1 MKSGLLCAVALLGL
15 LGLKLH
21 GAFVVQRLNN
31 GAHEREARTEVAGQG
46 LQSSLELEQA
56 VEQYSAWDSTFRLL
70 AGVALSAVL
79 LVGAAPA
86 RADVEDVVIAV
97 DEKGKTTSLTKE
109 GVVRGKRL
117 FNAACAICHIGG
129 GTKTN
134 QNVGLSTEELSGASP
149 NRNTVEGLI
158 DYLNNPTTYDG
169 LKDISEIHPSIKAAD
184 VWPKMRSM
192 QQQDLY
198 DMSAYILYMNQV
210 IPEKW
215 GGGKQYY

>member
-1 MKSGLLCAVALLGL
+1 MFQSCGISGCASGFVDLMIAGAQPLSERLEGL
-15 LGLKLH
+15 
-21 GAFVVQRLNN
+21 A
-31 GAHEREARTEVAGQG
+31 AGE
-46 LQSSLELEQA
+46 SS
-56 VEQYSAWDSTFRLL
+56 SAWDASLRVLL
-70 AGVALSAVL
+70 GGALSAVL
-79 LVGAAPA
+79 LLGAAPA